1 MSRFTMLAALIAT
14 VLFIGDRAA
23 SAGVVFNMTGTCDS
37 IFCGAT
43 GQNPGDPI
51 SGFVEFDNFD
61 AAANGSFLVPI
72 NYHLEFGNIILTT
85 AITSA
90 FLKPGHDTFQKIDSQ
105 HIGPG
110 DFKVWGNPINVPIIF
125 LGNCFGCAPNN
136 WASGFS
142 PGSFGT
148 FAFTREGAQEVPEPA
163 SLSLLGLAMLT
174 FGVVRRRRQG

>member
-1 MSRFTMLAALIAT
+1 MSRFTLLATLVAASI
-14 VLFIGDRAA
+14 FFGSRAA
-23 SAGVVFNMTGTCDS
+23 DAGVVFNMTGTCDS

-61 AAANGSFLVPI
+61 AAPNGSFLVPI
-72 NYHLEFGNIILTT
+72 NYHLEFGNVVLTT

-90 FLKPGHDTFQKIDSQ
+90 FLKSGHDTFQKIDGQ

-110 DFKVWGNPINVPIIF
+110 DFKVWGNPINVPIVF
-125 LGNCFGCAPNN
+125 LGNCYGCAANN

-148 FAFTREGAQEVPEPA
+148 FAFTREGSAEVPEPA
-163 SLSLLGLAMLT
+163 SVTLLGLAMLT
-174 FGVVRRRRQG
+174 LGALRRRQRS